1 MTTTIGAQAP
11 GRVERDAFA
20 VIRSTRDTPGD
31 EYYVPGHRTCAGC
44 GPALAY
50 RLVAKA
56 SGANTIFLGP
66 TGCMYVAN
74 TSYLCGPWAVPWMH
88 TQITN
93 GGAVASGIEAA
104 WKAMLR
110 KGKKGGTLPNI
121 IVFAGDG
128 GTSDIGLQAL
138 SGAMYRAHDFLF
150 ICYDNESYANT
161 GVQTSPTTPFGA
173 YTTFTP
179 PRSVIPEAKRLFPK
193 DLVRMVAAGHPA
205 VKYLA
210 TASIA
215 HPFDLMTK
223 VRKALAT
230 RGPTFLHLHA
240 PCPRGWSFESERT
253 IELARLAIETGM
265 WTNYEI
271 DAGKMTVT
279 QRPRKRKPV
288 ETYLKAMGRF
298 DHLTP
303 EMIQRLQQFVDQ
315 KLQELGI
322 EVPAPAV

>member
-1 MTTTIGAQAP
+1 MEVP
-11 GRVERDAFA
+11 FPVEQEAYTPVRSPRDAP
-20 VIRSTRDTPGD
+20 RD

-56 SGANTIFLGP
+56 AGPNTVFLGP

-104 WKAMLR
+104 WNALTR
-110 KGKKGGTLPNI
+110 KRKKQGAIPNI

-150 ICYDNESYANT
+150 ICYDNEAYANT

-179 PRSVIPEAKRLFPK
+179 PGPVVPEGKRLFPK
-193 DLVRMVAAGHPA
+193 DLVKLVAAGHPA
-205 VKYLA
+205 VRYLA

-215 HPFDLMTK
+215 YPFDLMTK
-223 VRKALAT
+223 VRKALAV
-230 RGPTFLHLHA
+230 RGPTFVHLHT
-240 PCPRGWSFESERT
+240 PCPRGWSFESDLTVE
-253 IELARLAIETGM
+253 IARQAIETGM

-271 DAGKMTVT
+271 DDGKVTVT

-288 ETYLKAMGRF
+288 SEFLKTQGRF
-298 DHLTP
+298 SHLTP
-303 EMIQRLQQFVDQ
+303 EMVQHLQEFVDL

-322 EVPAPAV
+322 EVPLVAV